1 MPSDLPFASTGV
13 NQFFFSFL
21 LFPPTPIAMDDAKL
35 LANVTMGHLLEFRS
49 LQFTAAFIDANP
61 VIFANTGWVHPG
73 QLRTFLGS
81 KSLAVSVKTEV
92 PDASCVKPEPSI
104 ILLPPRLRPAVPF
117 RTRNLVEGG
126 TDIIEILSSD
136 DEMEV
141 ETSPHAALA
150 SSDPPEPSSGPSALA
165 SSSPAPFDSSDPPQH
180 LELSDD
186 EPEGSA
192 PMALSE
198 TEWYNPDII
207 SCVIIG
213 PAEIDRQNKVGRV
226 EYLTEI
232 PSYFPVFREPTAIV
246 IDMRHKKFNF
256 YDTDGVLLEPDTLI
270 LDQNQESWST
280 SSGGG
285 DHHPTCLL
293 FNGTKVKCRRARHT
307 CNGCYRCSELDLS
320 LVNVTRFEI
329 DTSTRAK
336 VISAEVV
343 TRLAEGDTPEK
354 LVAAFHR
361 IVMSRK
367 CKARDHIGAPCDGH
381 PKMIRHIN
389 GSLRKAHFIGCSSW
403 SRTWRDHP
411 ADSIPDNIDETLLA
425 ELMSLQGVFASGSTT
440 AECSRIGSSRVGEH
454 QPFCAHIHLKDGKS
468 VRGQMLHH
476 PCKTYMTIYVPLDSS
491 LRMACVTFNPA
502 KPHTH
507 PMGPMTKITLDVKEA
522 YRKCVR
528 AAGVLGTT
536 VQRVDD
542 APTTLLLLNGQSP
555 AIYHPSLH
563 RKRLKQGLIRDEKLK
578 ISPEGLGVAAIYARH
593 VRDLKLPPEECYIQ
607 SVITTPDGR
616 VLIITMVPYLAN
628 LVHVARTVQV
638 DTTFGRTVGDL
649 NEWEFVIW
657 YGSVERVL
665 TLGRIYTDGADRPH
679 YKCLFDELQ
688 KVILRLTGKNFRFKR
703 FSRGGNLVTMGVD
716 MEAAQVQGACD
727 SFLPTNEPEYSGIIT
742 TEPDKFALFFV
753 RACISHCKRGVH
765 KLKPFVDAAVFA
777 RLMEFPYM
785 KTDTNVA
792 NFTAWITSLN
802 NKKKHKLQY
811 PWILPSLIKSRSRI
825 HAADWDITESSTN
838 LNEGQHHWTNQ
849 RTGVKLSPYEAVETA
864 RKLDFQTAREVKDS
878 LETGI
883 LHNNSNNI
891 LHRMGR
897 KVQRSANAAA
907 KSREAGKQLTETE
920 ELQAQY
926 EEAKAVKKL
935 SDQLV
940 KDAQVKLS
948 AAKGTT
954 RRKCGVATAAASPL
968 LQATSSGSVIT
979 ARRPRANSKTVTAP
993 PSAPDIAPSVMADI
1007 LPAVNDEPPFSG
1019 VALIGADPNPLLSN
1033 DDFAHFSDAAFWNTF
1048 EFHTPPVPQMYGYV
1062 SYDNVANSG
1071 TIPMDK
1077 APSEAS
1083 TRRIRSLGSEF
1094 IYLLRP
1100 AVDQWSHSGEFA
1112 RRIH

>member
-1 MPSDLPFASTGV
+1 MRIRTKNIRIKSAAGRAMQRVLEYRESKRQRCRVRGRLQFAPRPDLLQQTLIEKITSNGFGQATKYGDSSTRELKVGGGSERSGDYV
-13 NQFFFSFL
+13 EDSQWGGRWQVKIIRRKAEPRDPQYGPDANLRKDKESRL
-21 LFPPTPIAMDDAKL
+21 VALEGGWPTWDSESTVRGGSVVVPDKE
-35 LANVTMGHLLEFRS
+35 NVTRGSYANSCSVS
-49 LQFTAAFIDANP
+49 LQTHTELPRKKPNQNQTQKKQAAPPVATGLFVVDKWWIFNVSTAPLCCYPFKKQKTLWRRLPTWLGPGSRAERWGCVNRDTVELRLVVVWQFTAAFIDANP

-73 QLRTFLGS
+73 QLRTFLAS

-92 PDASCVKPEPSI
+92 PDASSVKPEPSV
-104 ILLPPRLRPAVPF
+104 ILLPPRLRQPVVPF

-136 DEMEV
+136 DESEV
-141 ETSPHAALA
+141 ETSPRAALA
-150 SSDPPEPSSGPSALA
+150 SSDPPEPSSGLPTPAPP
-165 SSSPAPFDSSDPPQH
+165 SPAPFDSSDPPQH
-180 LELSDD
+180 LELSDN

-207 SCVIIG
+207 SRVIIG
-213 PAEIDRQNKVGRV
+213 PAEINRQNKVGRV

-246 IDMRHKKFNF
+246 IDMRHEKFNF

-307 CNGCYRCSELDLS
+307 CNGCYRCSELDPS

-361 IVMSRK
+361 VVMSRK

-381 PKMIRHIN
+381 PKMIRRIN

-425 ELMSLQGVFASGSTT
+425 ELMSPQGAFTSGSTT
-440 AECSRIGSSRVGEH
+440 AECSRIGSSRVGER

-555 AIYHPSLH
+555 AMYHPSLH

-593 VRDLKLPPEECYIQ
+593 VRDLKLPPEERYVQ
-607 SVITTPDGR
+607 NVIIWAIYCPKIW
-616 VLIITMVPYLAN
+616 VN
-628 LVHVARTVQV
+628 L
-638 DTTFGRTVGDL
+638 TTFGWQLTSS
-649 NEWEFVIW
+649 EF
-657 YGSVERVL
+657 
-665 TLGRIYTDGADRPH
+665 
-679 YKCLFDELQ
+679 
-688 KVILRLTGKNFRFKR
+688 
-703 FSRGGNLVTMGVD
+703 
-716 MEAAQVQGACD
+716 
-727 SFLPTNEPEYSGIIT
+727 
-742 TEPDKFALFFV
+742 
-753 RACISHCKRGVH
+753 
-765 KLKPFVDAAVFA
+765 
-777 RLMEFPYM
+777 
-785 KTDTNVA
+785 
-792 NFTAWITSLN
+792 TSLRYGLHVALGIDGTSAN
-802 NKKKHKLQY
+802 TSVPEFTGNGCL
-811 PWILPSLIKSRSRI
+811 
-825 HAADWDITESSTN
+825 N
-838 LNEGQHHWTNQ
+838 L
-849 RTGVKLSPYEAVETA
+849 LSP
-864 RKLDFQTAREVKDS
+864 
-878 LETGI
+878 
-883 LHNNSNNI
+883 
-891 LHRMGR
+891 
-897 KVQRSANAAA
+897 
-907 KSREAGKQLTETE
+907 
-920 ELQAQY
+920 
-926 EEAKAVKKL
+926 
-935 SDQLV
+935 
-940 KDAQVKLS
+940 
-948 AAKGTT
+948 
-954 RRKCGVATAAASPL
+954 
-968 LQATSSGSVIT
+968 
-979 ARRPRANSKTVTAP
+979 
-993 PSAPDIAPSVMADI
+993 
-1007 LPAVNDEPPFSG
+1007 
-1019 VALIGADPNPLLSN
+1019 
-1033 DDFAHFSDAAFWNTF
+1033 
-1048 EFHTPPVPQMYGYV
+1048 
-1062 SYDNVANSG
+1062 
-1071 TIPMDK
+1071 
-1077 APSEAS
+1077 
-1083 TRRIRSLGSEF
+1083 
-1094 IYLLRP
+1094 
-1100 AVDQWSHSGEFA
+1100 
-1112 RRIH
+1112 